1 MRRLIYA
8 LPIPN
13 RATLAHLMLHLHRVF
28 QRNEVNKMTA
38 SNLGVVWGPSLL
50 KTRETEVQ
58 LMMVDSGV
66 KIQLIE
72 YMVQYAQNLFDDV
85 MENLNHGQT
94 TDPFQ

>member
-1 MRRLIYA
+1 
-8 LPIPN
+8 
-13 RATLAHLMLHLHRVF
+13 
-28 QRNEVNKMTA
+28 MTA